1 MGPHQKAVML
11 TLENKYSSFF
21 LKEKI
26 CGFFFYLWVVVFF
39 LFLLN
44 YEMTHAS
51 QLKINLIAAAVG
63 SWRAVMARGPLG
75 ERLGRALP

>member
-1 MGPHQKAVML
+1 MG
-11 TLENKYSSFF
+11 FF
-21 LKEKI
+21 LFVG
-26 CGFFFYLWVVVFF
+26 CFFF

-51 QLKINLIAAAVG
+51 QLKINLIVAAVG